1 MQVTKRASIIGVSG
15 YVPDH
20 ILTNTALEQ
29 MVDTNDEWITAR
41 TGIQERRI
49 LTKKGLGTSFMAIE
63 AVKDLLAK
71 TLTDPATID
80 LIICATITPDRITPA
95 TANIIAHAVGATH
108 AFSYDLQ
115 AACSGFLYGLDTAAQ
130 FIASG
135 RAKKVIVVGADKMS
149 TITDYTDR
157 ATCILFGDGAGAVLV
172 GTDDSSGTYG
182 IVDTICKTDGAGQDL
197 LYQIAGGSRSP
208 ASHQTVD
215 AKEHY
220 IYQDGQKVFKAA
232 VTAMSEVVIKIMADN
247 QLSASDIAYLV
258 PHQANKRILQLVA
271 DRVAIPIEKVMLN
284 IAKYGNTTA
293 ATVPLCLWDYEHKLK
308 KGDKLIL
315 TVFGG
320 GFTWGA
326 MYIIWGYDGF
336 QLKK

>member
-1 MQVTKRASIIGVSG
+1 MKAIKRASIAGVAG
-15 YVPDH
+15 YVPDYV
-20 ILTNTALEQ
+20 LTNSELER
-29 MVDTNDEWITAR
+29 MVDTNDQWITTR
-41 TGIQERRI
+41 TGIKERRI
-49 LTKKGLGTSFMAIE
+49 LKGKEMGTSVMAIQAVE
-63 AVKDLLAK
+63 ALLQK
-71 TLTDPATID
+71 TATDPATVD
-80 LIICATITPDRITPA
+80 LLVCATITPDRITPA

-149 TITDYTDR
+149 AITNYTDR

-172 GTDDSSGTYG
+172 TAHDSGSDYG
-182 IVDTICKTDGAGQDL
+182 ILDTICKSDGTGQHL
-197 LYQIAGGSRSP
+197 LYQQAGGSRLP
-208 ASHQTVD
+208 ASHETVD
-215 AKEHY
+215 ANAHY
-220 IYQDGQKVFKAA
+220 IYQDGQSVFKAA
-232 VTAMSEVVIKIMADN
+232 VTAMSEVVIDIMAN
-247 QLSASDIAYLV
+247 NKLTPADITYLV
-258 PHQANKRILQLVA
+258 PHQANQRILQLVA
-271 DRVAIPIEKVMLN
+271 SRVGIPTEKVMLN

-293 ATVPLCLWDYEHKLK
+293 ATLPLCLWDYEHKLK

-326 MYIIWGYDGF
+326 MYMVWGYDGF
-336 QLKK
+336 TTA

>member
-1 MQVTKRASIIGVSG
+1 MKTINRAAIAGVSG
-15 YVPDH
+15 YVPDDV
-20 ILTNTALEQ
+20 LTNSALQQ
-29 MVDTNDEWITAR
+29 MVNTNDQWITTR

-49 LTKKGLGTSFMAIE
+49 LKGEGLGTSVMAIQ
-63 AVKDLLAK
+63 AVKDLLEK
-71 TLTDPATID
+71 TATDPKTVD
-80 LIICATITPDRITPA
+80 LLICATITPDMITPA
-95 TANIIAHAVGATH
+95 TANIIAHAVGATR

-149 TITDYTDR
+149 SITNYRDR

-172 GTDDSSGTYG
+172 TAHGPESGCG
-182 IVDTICKTDGAGQDL
+182 IIDTICKTDGIGQDF
-197 LYQIAGGSRSP
+197 LYQKAGGSKLP
-208 ASHQTVD
+208 ASHETV
-215 AKEHY
+215 AANAHY

-232 VTAMSEVVIKIMADN
+232 VTAMSEVVTEMMARHK
-247 QLSASDIAYLV
+247 LTPADIAYLV
-258 PHQANKRILQLVA
+258 PHQANQRILRLVA
-271 DRVAIPIEKVMLN
+271 DRVAIPMEKVMLN
-284 IAKYGNTTA
+284 IHKYGNTTA
-293 ATVPLCLWDYEHKLK
+293 ATIPLCLWDYEQKLK

-326 MYIIWGYDGF
+326 MYIVWGYDG
-336 QLKK
+336 L